1 MLLYSIKK
9 RLPFVQ
15 ALDNLGQRWK
25 DRALSQAQQ
34 RAVEQDR
41 AQLPALP
48 AVIQNRNSRLPE
60 VQNSMLEDEC
70 AMPWNKIE
78 FLCWFDQ
85 NVMGRF
91 SQNDLVTWT
100 YVPEQEF
107 QVPVHAQIIYI
118 NEMHHTIKFSKK
130 RQEPKVIV
138 LRNMSGTTMTVCPA
152 EVRHLTDKEKELVD
166 LSNRKTQGTA

>member
-25 DRALSQAQQ
+25 DRAN
-34 RAVEQDR
+34 
-41 AQLPALP
+41 AQLPAIP

-60 VQNSMLEDEC
+60 SQNSLLEDEEN
-70 AMPWNKIE
+70 MPWNKIE
-78 FLCWFDQ
+78 FLRWFDQ

-138 LRNMSGTTMTVCPA
+138 LRNMSGTTMTVCPT